1 MPRPSKSWPNALTD
15 FSGVS
20 RDSSVAVDVV
30 SPMATPGRRGGDG
43 LDDSTVVRG

>member
-30 SPMATPGRRGGDG
+30 S
-43 LDDSTVVRG
+43 